1 MKRYEQVAEQIRNR
15 IREGVYSA
23 GQRIPGTRD
32 LVQHFSVSV
41 STVMSAQ
48 RILEREGWV
57 EARSRSG
64 YYVLARADSSR
75 QPKAQQFSPKPILV
89 SDQRMVM
96 KLVQTVQDPSISAL
110 GAAVP
115 DAEYF
120 PRLALQRAYRS
131 ALRQHG
137 RRLDQYSFPPGIPE
151 LREALVPQMADAGCL
166 VEPEQ
171 LTITDGCHEALRLAL
186 RSVTVAGDV
195 VAVESPT
202 YYGVLQLI
210 NALGLKALEI
220 PTDPQQGIS
229 LSALQ
234 LALDQWPVKVV
245 LVMANFSNPT
255 GATLSDADKSSLVAM
270 CRQRE
275 VPLIENDVYGEL
287 GYSAIRPKAL
297 KSFDDD
303 GQVLYCA
310 SFSKTVSPGLRVGWL
325 AAGRWLEQANYLK
338 FTSSL
343 ATATVPQMAL
353 VSYLKDSDHRRHL
366 RHLSQQFQ
374 VQVEKAR
381 QWVQDYFPE
390 STRITRPAGGFVL
403 WVELPTDYDS
413 DALYHQA
420 LQQGIGIA
428 PGSLF
433 SPSGKYRHCLR
444 LNCAIQ
450 QGRLQ
455 KALYQLGA
463 ILNGPGG
470 SYPD

>member
-1 MKRYEQVAEQIRNR
+1 MKRYELVAEQIRER

-48 RILEREGWV
+48 RLLEREGWV

-64 YYVLARADSSR
+64 YYVLARSDSGR
-75 QPKAQQFSPKPILV
+75 QPKAQTFIPKPILV
-89 SDQRMVM
+89 SDQRMIM
-96 KLVQTVQDPSISAL
+96 KLVQTVQDPSVLAL

-115 DAEYF
+115 DVEYF

-131 ALRQHG
+131 ALRQQG
-137 RRLDQYSFPPGIPE
+137 KRLDQYSFPPGILE
-151 LREALVPQMADAGCL
+151 LREALVSQMADAGCP
-166 VEPEQ
+166 VGPEQ

-186 RSVTVAGDV
+186 RSVTQAGDV

-220 PTDPQQGIS
+220 PTDPQLGIS
-229 LSALQ
+229 LSALK
-234 LALDQWPVKVV
+234 LALDQWPVKAV

-255 GATLSDADKSSLVAM
+255 GATLSDQDKLALVSM
-270 CRQRE
+270 CQQRE

-287 GYSAIRPKAL
+287 GYSALRPRAL
-297 KSFDDD
+297 KSFDDS

-310 SFSKTVSPGLRVGWL
+310 SFSKTVSPGLRVGWI
-325 AAGRWLEQANYLK
+325 AAGKWLEQANYLK

-353 VSYLKDSDHRRHL
+353 VSYLKDSDHKRHL
-366 RHLSQQFQ
+366 RHLSQQLQ
-374 VQVEKAR
+374 VQMEKAR

-390 STRITRPAGGFVL
+390 STRVTRPAGGFVL
-403 WVELPTDYDS
+403 WVELPPVYDS
-413 DALYHQA
+413 DRLYHLA
-420 LQQGIGIA
+420 LQQGISIA

-444 LNCAIQ
+444 LNCAIPQ
-450 QGRLQ
+450 EKLQ
-455 KALYQLGA
+455 KALYQLGQ
-463 ILNGPGG
+463 ILSRYDG
-470 SYPD
+470 S